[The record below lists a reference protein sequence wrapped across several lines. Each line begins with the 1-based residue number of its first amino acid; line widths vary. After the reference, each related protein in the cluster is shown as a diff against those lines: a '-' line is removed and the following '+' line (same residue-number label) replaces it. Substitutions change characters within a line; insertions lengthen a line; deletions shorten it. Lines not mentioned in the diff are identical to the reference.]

1 MAEEKLLSDTSR
13 ESHPIR
19 RLTDSQLRKESKR
32 RRFLASGF
40 SVIGSLISMIGAV
53 AAQANF
59 PASYSLVFIAA
70 LFGTNITLVL
80 YLFRWMAVP
89 AKEAARRRRNS
100 VLEMLNATAQPE
112 Q

>member
-1 MAEEKLLSDTSR
+1 MTEENSHTSAAN
-13 ESHPIR
+13 EKHPIR
-19 RLTDSQLRKESKR
+19 QLSDAQLRKESKR

-40 SVIGSLISMIGAV
+40 SVVGSLISMIGAV

-59 PASYSLVFIAA
+59 PAAYSLVLIAA
-70 LFGTNITLVL
+70 LFGVNISLVL
-80 YLFRWMAVP
+80 YLFRWMAIP

-112 Q
+112 R